1 MLLQLRS
8 TVLVIWWDKLPGLSD
23 LVEEVT
29 EAMEE
34 AMGEAMEEVDLVIW
48 WDKLPGLLDLVEE
61 AMGEVTKEARMEEV
75 DNMEGTSL
83 KQQLQAILDTRLKE
97 DTNPPR
103 TQETT
108 LRRPNKPLQD
118 LLHMVAAYSATVAA
132 PRRLF

>member
-29 EAMEE
+29 EEAMEE

-61 AMGEVTKEARMEEV
+61 AIGEVTKEAGVTREAEEEEEEAV
-75 DNMEGTSL
+75 DIRVPEAGEDGCKVPVGAGT
-83 KQQLQAILDTRLKE
+83 
-97 DTNPPR
+97 
-103 TQETT
+103 TT
-108 LRRPNKPLQD
+108 VQVRIGNCFR
-118 LLHMVAAYSATVAA
+118 A
-132 PRRLF
+132 

>member
-1 MLLQLRS
+1 
-8 TVLVIWWDKLPGLSD
+8 
-23 LVEEVT
+23 LVEEV
-29 EAMEE
+29 ME
-34 AMGEAMEEVDLVIW
+34 EAMEEV
-48 WDKLPGLLDLVEE
+48 
-61 AMGEVTKEARMEEV
+61 TKEAHMEEV

-83 KQQLQAILDTRLKE
+83 KHQLLAILDTRLKE

-108 LRRPNKPLQD
+108 LRPPNNPIQD

>member
-1 MLLQLRS
+1 
-8 TVLVIWWDKLPGLSD
+8 
-23 LVEEVT
+23 LVEEV
-29 EAMEE
+29 ME
-34 AMGEAMEEVDLVIW
+34 
-48 WDKLPGLLDLVEE
+48 
-61 AMGEVTKEARMEEV
+61 EVTKETHMEEV

-83 KQQLQAILDTRLKE
+83 KHQLLAILDTRLKE

-108 LRRPNKPLQD
+108 LRPPNNPIQD

>member
-23 LVEEVT
+23 LVEEV
-29 EAMEE
+29 M
-34 AMGEAMEEVDLVIW
+34 
-48 WDKLPGLLDLVEE
+48 EE

-103 TQETT
+103 TQETP

>member
-23 LVEEVT
+23 LVEEV
-29 EAMEE
+29 M
-34 AMGEAMEEVDLVIW
+34 
-48 WDKLPGLLDLVEE
+48 EE

>member
-23 LVEEVT
+23 LAEEV
-29 EAMEE
+29 M
-34 AMGEAMEEVDLVIW
+34 
-48 WDKLPGLLDLVEE
+48 EE

-103 TQETT
+103 TQETP
-108 LRRPNKPLQD
+108 LHRPNKPIQPLQD

>member
-8 TVLVIWWDKLPGLSD
+8 TV
-23 LVEEVT
+23 
-29 EAMEE
+29 
-34 AMGEAMEEVDLVIW
+34 LVIW

-75 DNMEGTSL
+75 DSMEGTSL
-83 KQQLQAILDTRLKE
+83 KQEVLAILDTRLKE